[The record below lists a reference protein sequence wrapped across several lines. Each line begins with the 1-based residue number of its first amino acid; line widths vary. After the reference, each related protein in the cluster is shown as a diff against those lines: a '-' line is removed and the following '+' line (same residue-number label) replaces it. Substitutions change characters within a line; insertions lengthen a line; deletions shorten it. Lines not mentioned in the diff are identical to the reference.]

1 MFNKF
6 LFCSFLFFLAS
17 IIINSLIVIAAPA
30 KNTKIIHKNQSA
42 SVQVQQKKNYETF
55 RANGKTIKK
64 TTERKK
70 CQVI

>member
-42 SVQVQQKKNYETF
+42 SVQVQQKKNMKRLE
-55 RANGKTIKK
+55 RMEKRLKK
-64 TTERKK
+64 QPSVKK
-70 CQVI
+70 VK